1 VDGLFTVGE
10 IALDVPGGQ
19 MYWYWANGGLDSTG
33 GIQRA
38 NLDGSGLTTLVDGL
52 DASLAM
58 ALDVPGGKMYVCE
71 GAPRAGTIRRY
82 NLDGTGEEIL
92 ITGLLRPRAI
102 ALDVPGGKMYFNTQG
117 SAIGLPG
124 TVNRA
129 NLDGSG
135 VEMLVDRGITA
146 VAGLALDLSG
156 GKLYWSE
163 YTFGNIGR
171 ANLDGT
177 EQKIILSGL
186 GGPGKIALDLRSVAV
201 AAPTSVPS
209 ATPFDLAIT
218 ARDPY
223 GNIDTNYQG
232 TVTFSTTDP
241 DSGVALPADYTFT
254 TGSSG
259 DNGVHTFSGGVT
271 LVTVG
276 AQTLTVTDT
285 VSGIAGSATI
295 TVGPG
300 P

>member
-1 VDGLFTVGE
+1 
-10 IALDVPGGQ
+10 
-19 MYWYWANGGLDSTG
+19 
-33 GIQRA
+33 
-38 NLDGSGLTTLVDGL
+38 
-52 DASLAM
+52 M
-58 ALDVPGGKMYVCE
+58 ALDVAGGKMYVCE
-71 GAPRAGTIRRY
+71 GPVTVPGTGTIRRY

-92 ITGLLRPRAI
+92 ITGLLRPSAI
-102 ALDVPGGKMYFNTQG
+102 ALDVHGGKMYFNTQG
-117 SAIGLPG
+117 LDIYPG

-135 VEMLVDRGITA
+135 LESLVSRGNTGIT
-146 VAGLALDLSG
+146 GLALDLAG
-156 GKLYWSE
+156 GKIYWAE
-163 YTFGNIGR
+163 YHKRNIGR

-177 EQKIILSGL
+177 GQETLLSGL
-186 GGPGKIALDLRSVAV
+186 GGPSRIALDLRSFAV

-209 ATPFDLAIT
+209 ATPFDLTIT
-218 ARDPY
+218 ALDPY

-241 DSGVALPADYTFT
+241 DSGVVLPADYTFT
-254 TGSSG
+254 TGVGG

-276 AQTLTVTDT
+276 DQTLTVTDT
-285 VSGIAGSATI
+285 VSGNAGSATI